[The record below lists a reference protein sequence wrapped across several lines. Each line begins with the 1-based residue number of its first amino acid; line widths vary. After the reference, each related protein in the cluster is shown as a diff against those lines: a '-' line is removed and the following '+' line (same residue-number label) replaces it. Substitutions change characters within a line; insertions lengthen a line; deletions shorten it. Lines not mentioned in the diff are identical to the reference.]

1 MSAKVGCF
9 GLAGR
14 KDVIPP
20 LLIMLLGPP
29 SFLAPGMSSLLLLF
43 INFADDDP
51 ECEDADEGVLIAL
64 PPLADTLF
72 ATLPP
77 LANTLRIGRTTLP
90 AGALD
95 VLCEGAAELGLFL
108 IVGPRRGGEAITTSC
123 SETSLATVTPLAVLT
138 LFKRSP
144 KLDLLSS
151 AGFVGGVTCPA
162 GRGGS
167 VEGDSSSC
175 ATLSS

>member
-51 ECEDADEGVLIAL
+51 ECEDADEGVLIA
-64 PPLADTLF
+64 
-72 ATLPP
+72 LPP